1 MNITEAL
8 AVVQAGRPADDSDAA
23 LCDLIDAYRSIG
35 GEIKLLGWSQD
46 TAKQIIS
53 DIMLESGE
61 IKVSTPMGSA
71 AFTAASVR
79 VSYDSKALDALIASD
94 QSLARILGPHRKA
107 TMVAG
112 GLTIKA

>member
-8 AVVQAGRPADDSDAA
+8 AVVQAGRPAEDSEAA
-23 LCDLIDAYRSIG
+23 LTNLIDAYRNIG

-46 TAKQIIS
+46 TAKQIIT
-53 DIMLESGE
+53 DIMLASGAV
-61 IKVSTPMGSA
+61 KVNTPAGSA
-71 AFTAASVR
+71 AFTPASVR
-79 VSYDSKALDALIASD
+79 VSYDSKALDALVASD